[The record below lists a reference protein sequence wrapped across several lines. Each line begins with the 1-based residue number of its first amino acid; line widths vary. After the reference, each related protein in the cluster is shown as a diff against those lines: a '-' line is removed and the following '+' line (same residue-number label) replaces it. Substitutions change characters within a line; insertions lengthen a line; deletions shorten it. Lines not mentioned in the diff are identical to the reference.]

1 MGCMNNL
8 VSKSIFT
15 KHVTL
20 IEKIKISR
28 IEKIK
33 DKNTKKIIKYSIC
46 VKENITNEN
55 VVKYIRFIKNIDIPN
70 TILCKSA
77 IIDVYK
83 SIKDSENI
91 KDNLKSDL
99 RILLGCKG
107 ITFVY

>member
-1 MGCMNNL
+1 MNNL
-8 VSKSIFT
+8 SGKFIF
-15 KHVTL
+15 VRPFTL
-20 IEKIKISR
+20 IEKIKINR

-33 DKNTKKIIKYSIC
+33 DKNTRKIVMYSIC
-46 VKENITNEN
+46 VKRNITNEN

-70 TILCKSA
+70 RILCKST

-107 ITFVY
+107 ITFIY